1 MLFSSQSKMKQLFCS
16 PRSGSLCAMGEAC
29 PVSFATEVFLCFQ
42 IKSCPKYSSN
52 LAKTFCFSK
61 PTFMKTQSPNKVAQP
76 HLKSINPSSE
86 TFQKISEKKQFL
98 AMSAPAVKSPTIKS
112 PTTPKPKNQVR
123 IGGQKSKFI
132 HADQVKNLLI
142 DGQKEVS
149 VIAYS
154 ASISDAIAVVEM
166 LKAQKLVRTT
176 KIQTSTA
183 ENGNECIEMV
193 VEKDIDFDSVIE
205 KQQAERENKAN
216 N

>member
-1 MLFSSQSKMKQLFCS
+1 
-16 PRSGSLCAMGEAC
+16 
-29 PVSFATEVFLCFQ
+29 
-42 IKSCPKYSSN
+42 
-52 LAKTFCFSK
+52 
-61 PTFMKTQSPNKVAQP
+61 
-76 HLKSINPSSE
+76 
-86 TFQKISEKKQFL
+86 
-98 AMSAPAVKSPTIKS
+98 MSAPAVKSPTIKS